1 LNIILFFYINKIMIS
16 DSSVD
21 KLYKFIESNCK
32 KYNIDESHGLKH
44 SMGTVKWAEKLMDG
58 LDDISDDE
66 YDMIIYSAA
75 LHDMCDSKYR
85 DISEACDEIWTWLK
99 SQHWS
104 IQKCDALIN
113 IITSMSYTKLKNR
126 KIEGQPFAYPNH
138 GKYQRAYHIVR
149 HADLLEAY
157 RVVRCYLY
165 SKHRLPHNSEDEI
178 WAETER
184 IIKERVLHYVSD
196 GWIFLERALIHI
208 PQLEAEALR
217 CLRERDTS
225 YVL

>member
-1 LNIILFFYINKIMIS
+1 MIS

-113 IITSMSYTKLKNR
+113 I
-126 KIEGQPFAYPNH
+126 EGQPFAYPNH